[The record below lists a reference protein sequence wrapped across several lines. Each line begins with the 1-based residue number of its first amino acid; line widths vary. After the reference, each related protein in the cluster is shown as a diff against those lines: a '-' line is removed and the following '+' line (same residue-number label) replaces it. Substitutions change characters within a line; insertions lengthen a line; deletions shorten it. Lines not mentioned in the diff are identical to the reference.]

1 MYAIYITGTQRQR
14 VANLQSWSAGR
25 GVLFALPPPE
35 HGLSSSE
42 LHFWRIQRTCFVV
55 IIIPDSRGRYPQIF
69 LSRQILGS
77 AKWSCSRAQ
86 THSAVPRPSPFD
98 SRGDCGFG
106 EYNGGI
112 STQSALQSN
121 LVFGALIPQHLE
133 TPAIPPTIYRRRRL

>member
-1 MYAIYITGTQRQR
+1 MLGIYITGTQRQR
-14 VANLQSWSAGR
+14 VANQQSWSAGR
-25 GVLFALPPPE
+25 GVLSALTHPE

-42 LHFWRIQRTCFVV
+42 LHFWKIQRICFVV
-55 IIIPDSRGRYPQIF
+55 IIIPDSCGRYPQNYFI
-69 LSRQILGS
+69 IEIIGS
-77 AKWSCSRAQ
+77 VKWSRFRAQ
-86 THSAVPRPSPFD
+86 THSAVPRPSSFD
-98 SRGDCGFG
+98 SRGDCGLG